1 MLASLALISAIA
13 AYVDFAR
20 TGDVR
25 WLIGGTV
32 RQLALFRS
40 LPPGSSLP
48 LADHG
53 TGSREAVTRWLL
65 LFHSVRAP
73 LTP

>member
-32 RQLALFRS
+32 ILASWPYSYFVVAF
-40 LPPGSSLP
+40 P
-48 LADHG
+48 
-53 TGSREAVTRWLL
+53 
-65 LFHSVRAP
+65 
-73 LTP
+73 

>member
-1 MLASLALISAIA
+1 MLVSLALISAIA

-32 RQLALFRS
+32 RQLALF
-40 LPPGSSLP
+40 
-48 LADHG
+48 
-53 TGSREAVTRWLL
+53 
-65 LFHSVRAP
+65 LFRRRVPVNFRLCAIPAARAP
-73 LTP
+73 PSFASSRVTGAC

>member
-1 MLASLALISAIA
+1 MLVSLALISAIA
-13 AYVDFAR
+13 AYVDFAG

-25 WLIGGTV
+25 WLMGGTV
-32 RQLALFRS
+32 RQLAPLVAAR
-40 LPPGSSLP
+40 LP

-53 TGSREAVTRWLL
+53 TASREAVTRWLL